1 MKMIGKTTVLCV
13 FLVACV
19 LALTACTGE
28 PKILIDSDSLQV
40 TRSGAKISVYDRL
53 GGNVYNFTTTRR
65 KRSEGAEW
73 PAVLVQSGTFQV
85 VSIPG
90 EGLEIISNGTV
101 YRITRKKG
109 VNLWQSK

>member
-1 MKMIGKTTVLCV
+1 MKGKLIVLCV

-19 LALTACTGE
+19 LLSACTQE
-28 PKILIDSDSLQV
+28 PKTLIDAESLQV
-40 TRSGAKISVYDRL
+40 TRTGAKISVYDRL

-101 YRITRKKG
+101 YRITPKKG

>member
-1 MKMIGKTTVLCV
+1 MKGKLMMLCV

-19 LALTACTGE
+19 LMLSACTRE
-28 PKILIDSDSLQV
+28 PKTLIDADSLQV
-40 TRSGAKISVYDRL
+40 TCTGAKISVYDRL
-53 GGNVYNFTTTRR
+53 GGDVYNFITTRR
-65 KRSEGAEW
+65 KRSEGPKKA
-73 PAVLVQSGTFQV
+73 AVLVQSGTLQI

-90 EGLEIISNGTV
+90 EGLEITSNGTV